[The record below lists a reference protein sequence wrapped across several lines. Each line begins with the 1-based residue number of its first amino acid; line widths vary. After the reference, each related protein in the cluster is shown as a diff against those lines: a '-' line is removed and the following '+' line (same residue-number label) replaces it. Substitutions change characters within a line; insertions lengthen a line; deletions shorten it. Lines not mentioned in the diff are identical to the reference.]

1 MFNHVCGTRI
11 EITIFIGIGTPNRI
25 TIKIIIIVRFRLEF
39 TSMSSNSIDYIQGIV
54 FSMNGHSSER
64 PRLNILS
71 RAHFVL
77 HFVHSLFL
85 FTDIEG
91 MYVLAYTFASVNV
104 LYVCFFTKAHI
115 RLQTLLA
122 QVKAFACI
130 FNSPSHLF
138 IHSRFLDSFFFL
150 VRNLSLLIIP
160 YTRCPQGLRV
170 QEFWILQRRH

>member
-1 MFNHVCGTRI
+1 
-11 EITIFIGIGTPNRI
+11 
-25 TIKIIIIVRFRLEF
+25 
-39 TSMSSNSIDYIQGIV
+39 MSSHLIDHIQGIV
-54 FSMNGHSSER
+54 FSIKGHSSQR
-64 PRLNILS
+64 PRRNILL
-71 RAHFVL
+71 RAKLL

-91 MYVLAYTFASVNV
+91 IYVLAYSFASVNV
-104 LYVCFFTKAHI
+104 LYACFFIKAHI

-170 QEFWILQRRH
+170 QEFWILRRRH

>member
-1 MFNHVCGTRI
+1 
-11 EITIFIGIGTPNRI
+11 
-25 TIKIIIIVRFRLEF
+25 
-39 TSMSSNSIDYIQGIV
+39 MSSHSIDDIQGIV
-54 FSMNGHSSER
+54 FSMNGHSSQK
-64 PRLNILS
+64 PRRNILS
-71 RAHFVL
+71 RAKLL

-170 QEFWILQRRH
+170 QEFWILQRRHWYSRIVWEDRWKVSFRMKI